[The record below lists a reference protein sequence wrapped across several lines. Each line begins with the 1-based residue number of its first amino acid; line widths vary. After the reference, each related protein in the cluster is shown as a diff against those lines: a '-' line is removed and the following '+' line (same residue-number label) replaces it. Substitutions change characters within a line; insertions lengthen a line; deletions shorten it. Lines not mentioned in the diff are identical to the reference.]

1 MMLRTGTK
9 GAHYRTCERPVSRRI
24 VICDKSLLL
33 STAHGT
39 SSASEHTYE
48 SQPDRGGILHQTG
61 TAMQRSLP
69 AEKMVLSSA
78 FEGARILI
86 IDDDVRNLK
95 LLARL
100 LGESGYTSVRVT
112 DDPRCALPL
121 LAEFQPDLIVL
132 DLQMPGMDGFEVMAE
147 LQPWIPDETIL
158 PILMITGNDS
168 AEVKER
174 ALAAGALDFLTKPFS
189 SAEVRLRIRNLLRT
203 RFLHLQL
210 ASQNDELEHRVAER
224 TAELE
229 RARLEVLER
238 LARAAEYRDDNTG
251 EHTQRVGRT
260 SAMIATALGRDDEEV
275 ELIRRAAT
283 LHDVGKIGIPDSI
296 LLKPGPLTHAEMD
309 VMRGHT
315 KIGAR
320 ILSGSDV
327 PLLRMA
333 ASIAY
338 SHHEH
343 WTGAG
348 YPDGQEGESIP
359 LVGRIVAVADMFD
372 ALTHSRPYKEAWPR
386 DRAVAEVRRNSGA
399 HLDPAVVEAFLH
411 VLERIPEARP

>member
-1 MMLRTGTK
+1 
-9 GAHYRTCERPVSRRI
+9 
-24 VICDKSLLL
+24 
-33 STAHGT
+33 
-39 SSASEHTYE
+39 
-48 SQPDRGGILHQTG
+48 
-61 TAMQRSLP
+61 MQRLLP
-69 AEKMVLSSA
+69 AEKVVLSSS
-78 FEGARILI
+78 FETARILI

-100 LGESGYTSVRVT
+100 LGESGYTSVQVT
-112 DDPRCALPL
+112 ADPRSALPVF
-121 LAEFQPDLIVL
+121 AEFHPDLILL

-147 LQPWIPDETIL
+147 LQPWIPEETIL

-168 AEVKER
+168 PEVKER
-174 ALAAGALDFLTKPFS
+174 ALAAGAMDFLTKPFS
-189 SAEVRLRIRNLLRT
+189 GAEVRLRIRNLLRT

-210 ASQNDELEHRVAER
+210 ASHNDELEHRVAER
-224 TAELE
+224 TVELE

-251 EHTQRVGRT
+251 EHTQRVGHI
-260 SAMIATALGRDDEEV
+260 SALVATALGREAEEV

-296 LLKPGPLTHAEMD
+296 LLKPGPLTDAEMD

-315 KIGAR
+315 RIGAS

-333 ASIAY
+333 ASIAQ

-343 WTGAG
+343 WAGSG
-348 YPDGQEGESIP
+348 YPEGRQGEAIP

-372 ALTHSRPYKEAWPR
+372 ALTHARPYKAAWTR
-386 DRAVAEVRRNSGA
+386 GQAVGEITRCSGG

-411 VLERIPEARP
+411 VLDRIPEARS